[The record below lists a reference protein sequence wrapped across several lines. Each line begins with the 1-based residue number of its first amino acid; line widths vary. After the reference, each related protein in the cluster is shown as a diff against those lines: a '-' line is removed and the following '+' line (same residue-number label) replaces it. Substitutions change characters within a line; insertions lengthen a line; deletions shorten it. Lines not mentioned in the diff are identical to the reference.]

1 MAADANISL
10 REGNSRSV
18 ASRAVDRA
26 MESRRA
32 AYEQEV
38 TRLVNASFR
47 LIRDT
52 GNLEPR
58 VSEIVAEAGLSN
70 QALYKHFRS
79 KNELLLAV
87 LDEGSHRLKEYLEH
101 RMEKAESAELKIRS
115 WIEGMLAQV
124 VNEEAAHA
132 TRPFALSRARL
143 SELFPEEVMN
153 SEKQLTALLRE
164 VIQEAIQS
172 GDLPNADADRDSEII
187 HNMVLGW
194 IERKL
199 CGATPPNQ
207 ADVDHLT
214 EFVIFGLKR
223 GT

>member
-1 MAADANISL
+1 MNI
-10 REGNSRSV
+10 REGSKRSV

-26 MESRRA
+26 MEHRRVV
-32 AYEQEV
+32 YEQEV
-38 TRLVNASFR
+38 TRLVDASFR
-47 LIRDT
+47 LIREK

-70 QALYKHFRS
+70 QAFYKHFRS
-79 KNELLLAV
+79 KDELLLAV
-87 LDEGSHRLKEYLEH
+87 LDEGSRMLKDYLEH
-101 RMEKAESAELKIRS
+101 KVEKAKSAEQKIRS
-115 WIEGMLAQV
+115 WIDGMLAQV
-124 VNEEAAHA
+124 LNEEAAHA

-153 SEKQLTALLRE
+153 SERQLTAILRD

-172 GDLPNADADRDSEII
+172 GDLPDADADRDSEII

-199 CGATPPNQ
+199 SAAIPPKQ
-207 ADVDHLT
+207 ADVNHLI